1 MAMVPRQIE
10 LQPTEMIHHRW
21 ESLPS
26 GSFQGGQSYTDLP
39 IRRPV
44 YPSYGLNVPG
54 APGTM
59 IASYTWGQDASRLG
73 AYLNPHNTPGQN
85 PSQPDSFDHLVKLT
99 LADMALLHNVTF
111 EFLWDQYEDAH
122 AYDWY
127 QSENT
132 VGAFAIF
139 APGQFSSMMPY
150 LMTPAAKGHM
160 HFGGEALSSG
170 HAWII
175 GAVNSAYRN
184 VVEIL
189 ATEQLNDKLDELVAK
204 WGLIDEVDMGWYN
217 WTSQV
222 SGVSR

>member
-1 MAMVPRQIE
+1 
-10 LQPTEMIHHRW
+10 
-21 ESLPS
+21 
-26 GSFQGGQSYTDLP
+26 
-39 IRRPV
+39 
-44 YPSYGLNVPG
+44 
-54 APGTM
+54 M
-59 IASYTWGQDASRLG
+59 IASYTWGQDSSRLG
-73 AYLNPHNTPGQN
+73 AYLNPHNTAGQE
-85 PSQPDSFDHLVKLT
+85 PSQPDSYDHLVNLT
-99 LADMALLHNVTF
+99 LADLASLNDVTF
-111 EFLWDQYEDAH
+111 EYLWDQYEESH

-127 QSENT
+127 QSEDY

-184 VVEIL
+184 VVEVL
-189 ATEQLNDKLDELVAK
+189 ATEKMTGKLNDLVAM

-217 WTSQV
+217 WTPQD
-222 SGVSR
+222 